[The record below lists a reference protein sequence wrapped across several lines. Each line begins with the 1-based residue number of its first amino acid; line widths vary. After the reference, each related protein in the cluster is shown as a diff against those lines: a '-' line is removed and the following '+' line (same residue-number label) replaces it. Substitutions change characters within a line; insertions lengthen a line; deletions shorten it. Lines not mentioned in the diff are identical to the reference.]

1 MRYRTVTLRNNLSY
15 LAALKELN
23 RNSWPA
29 FIRHGEMPSWDRVYD
44 TLSDTVL
51 LLLDADDDLAG
62 AGFTIPV
69 YWNGDIDKLPDSI
82 EAILVNGLGT
92 KRSSANTLMAVAALV
107 DKRYRGQNLSSEIL
121 KQMKKLAREYNL
133 SDLLVPVRPTWK
145 ARYPLQSIESYA
157 RWKRPDGLLYDPWLR
172 THQRL
177 GATIVKCVAST
188 LNVEGS
194 IADWQAWTGMVFPE
208 SGAYIVPGALQP
220 VTINVESDKGVY
232 HDPNVWMR
240 HEVTQN
246 K

>member
-1 MRYRTVTLRNNLSY
+1 MNFRTITLRNSSSY
-15 LAALKELN
+15 LARLKELN
-23 RNSWPA
+23 RNSWPE
-29 FIRHGEMPSWDRVYD
+29 FIRHGEMPSWDKLYN
-44 TLSDTVL
+44 TLSDSVL
-51 LLLDADDDLAG
+51 LLIGADDDLAG

-69 YWNGDIDKLPDSI
+69 YWNGDIGDLPDSI
-82 EAILVNGLGT
+82 EAILINGLEAKQT
-92 KRSSANTLMAVAALV
+92 FANTLMAVAALV
-107 DKRYRGQNLSSEIL
+107 DKRYQGQNLSSEIL

-188 LNVEGS
+188 LKVEGS
-194 IADWQAWTGMVFPE
+194 IADWQIWTGMIFPE
-208 SGAYIVPGALQP
+208 TGPYIVPGALQP
-220 VTINVESDKGVY
+220 VTINVETDKGVY

-240 HEVTQN
+240 HEVTWDE
-246 K
+246 